1 MFFFQKQVFLFFFDS
16 YWIEIFYY
24 HFYVAMYYK
33 WWYNLIDSQIISSKN
48 LKFKLISSS
57 WGIGSKPTGKTIH
70 INIQIV
76 FKTHL
81 NVPWIDIFNPKIFQP
96 FYVKISDMY
105 ETHGRGQFKIR
116 SKTSLNITWKSFCL
130 RL

>member
-1 MFFFQKQVFLFFFDS
+1 MFFFQKQVLFFFDS